1 MKKIFF
7 MALLTLTLAACSSE
21 AEVNEFDYPLDIY
34 QNATITE
41 VQTDGT
47 EAVMTIT
54 VTGFND
60 EQDITVVATAN
71 DNLLTDFEVTE
82 HAESDDWGRVLIEET
97 DYLQAI
103 VDHSDNLDALQVS
116 DYTEIDA
123 ESGAT
128 AGTTGSALIEA
139 AEAALFHYTVL
150 YQ

>member
-1 MKKIFF
+1 MKKIVF
-7 MALLTLTLAACSSE
+7 MALLTLTLAACSTE
-21 AEVNEFDYPLDIY
+21 GEVNEFDYPLDIY
-34 QNATITE
+34 ENATITE

-47 EAVMTIT
+47 EAVMTIM

-60 EQDITVVATAN
+60 EQDITVVATVE
-71 DNLLTDFEVTE
+71 DDLLTDFEVTD

-103 VDHSDNLDALQVS
+103 VDHSDDLDALQVS

-128 AGTTGSALIEA
+128 AGTTAPALIEA